1 MKAISSLAVRYPV
14 TVVMIFTGV
23 ILLGYISLDKLG
35 IELLPDISSPKVVVV
50 LESGN
55 RPPREMED
63 VFGERLESQ
72 LSTISGVSRVSSVS
86 RVGSIMV
93 TVEFYWDNDMDFA
106 LLEVQKNIG
115 YLQADRE
122 VDSLSIRRFDPQ
134 AAPVLRV
141 GMFPAG
147 EEAGGGGQG
156 ADLDE
161 LRRLAEDYVRPA
173 LERLRGVA
181 AVRISG
187 GRERE
192 VIVETDEFLLDA
204 FGITVDDVA
213 ARVSEAN
220 VDTSGGT
227 LEEDG
232 KIYVIKGV
240 GRFTDLDQLRMLTV
254 AYLDRSKAPS
264 DLVSGD
270 TAFDPLK
277 VPVPLS
283 RVARVYYGDKEV
295 RNLVR
300 INGIEGVGLS
310 VHKEGS
316 SNTVKVSDDVRG
328 TLDQLSRS
336 LPGVSFEVVRDQAR
350 FITGSIREVEEQALI
365 GALLAIFILYLFLRS
380 FGATLVI
387 ALAIPLSIIAT
398 FVLMYFAGLSLNIM
412 TLGGLALGVG
422 LLVDNAIVVIENIFR
437 HLQAGKGKIEAAID
451 GAAEVGG
458 AIFASTLTT
467 CVVFLPVVFIGDIT
481 GELLK
486 EQAFTVSIS
495 LLCSLVV
502 AMVLIPMLASRML
515 KQKRVDAVETTAE
528 HVVRSK
534 SYYGL
539 LDWALSH
546 KLVVVVITLI
556 LGLFAAEAFRRSGT
570 EFLPR
575 ADQGEFGIRM
585 VLPEGTPVE
594 RTAAVSGFVEDLL
607 LENFGE
613 EITAVYSDIGKRRL
627 EDELLTEEVW
637 DENTALVLVSLK
649 PFAERDLHTSDI
661 INSIDPVL
669 RDVPGLE
676 ATYNLGETALQQTIG
691 SGDAPVSIEVRG
703 PDVDRLREISDG
715 VAAQLAEM
723 NAAGRGIYNVRT
735 SFQGGREELAIH
747 IDRLTAASLGL
758 DVTTITRL
766 VKRKLYGEE
775 ISIFRAEDEDR
786 DIAIRHP
793 MMNLDQLLNL
803 EIENPTGT
811 RILLKDIARVESETG
826 PREILRRG
834 QSRVALVQADLAEGV
849 TLSEVSGDIGSRLDG
864 MNVPRGY
871 RFLVGGEEQR
881 RQESFDKLRF
891 AMLLALFLVYMVMAS
906 QFESL
911 VHPFTI
917 MLTIP
922 MAGVGV
928 AAFFFIAG
936 LPLSVMAFIG
946 IIILAGIAVNDGIIL
961 VDFVNILRR
970 RGMKRREAL
979 LAAGQARLRP
989 ILMTSSTTILAL
1001 LPLSLGFG
1009 EGAELRA
1016 PLAYAIIGGLITST
1030 ILTLLVLPVAYDLID
1045 RLRPSGRGKDA

>member
-1 MKAISSLAVRYPV
+1 MKAIANLAVRFPV

-23 ILLGYISLDKLG
+23 LLLGYISLDKLG
-35 IELLPDISSPKVVVV
+35 IDLLPDISSPKVVVV

-63 VFGERLESQ
+63 VFGEQLESQ

-93 TVEFYWDNDMDFA
+93 TVEFYWDSDMDFA

-122 VDSLSIRRFDPQ
+122 VDNLSIRRFDPQ

-141 GMFPAG
+141 GMFPSA
-147 EEAGGGGQG
+147 EDESS

-161 LRRLAEDYVRPA
+161 MRRLAEDYVRPA

-192 VIVETDEFLLDA
+192 VIVETDEFLLDS

-213 ARVSEAN
+213 SRVREAN
-220 VDTSGGT
+220 MDTSGGT
-227 LEEDG
+227 LEEEG

-240 GRFTDLDQLRMLTV
+240 GRFSDLDQLRALTV

-264 DLVSGD
+264 DLVSQN

-300 INGIEGVGLS
+300 INGTEGVGLS
-310 VHKEGS
+310 VHKEGG
-316 SNTVKVSDDVRG
+316 SNTVMVSDDVRRS
-328 TLDQLSRS
+328 LDQLSRS
-336 LPGVSFEVVRDQAR
+336 LPGVRFQVVRDQAR

-365 GALLAIFILYLFLRS
+365 GALLAIVILFLFLRS

-387 ALAIPLSIIAT
+387 ALAIPLSIVAT

-422 LLVDNAIVVIENIFR
+422 LLVDNAIVVIENIYR

-451 GAAEVGG
+451 GASEVGG

-515 KQKRVDAVETTAE
+515 KQKRTAATGPASE
-528 HVVRSK
+528 HVVRSRA
-534 SYYGL
+534 YNGL
-539 LDWALSH
+539 LVWALNH
-546 KLVVVVITLI
+546 KLIVVVITLV

-575 ADQGEFGIRM
+575 ADQGEFGIRL

-637 DENTALVLVSLK
+637 DENTSLVLVSLK
-649 PFAERDLHTSDI
+649 PFAERDLHTSAI
-661 INSIDPVL
+661 IGAIDPVL

-676 ATYNLGETALQQTIG
+676 TTYNLGETALQQTIG

-703 PDVDRLREISDG
+703 QDVDRLREISDG
-715 VAAQLAEM
+715 VAAQLEEM
-723 NAAGRGIYNVRT
+723 KAGGKGIYNVRT

-747 IDRLTAASLGL
+747 IDRMTAASLGL
-758 DVTTITRL
+758 DVATITRL
-766 VKRKLYGEE
+766 VRRKLYGEE

-849 TLSEVSGDIGSRLDG
+849 TLSEVSGEIGSRLEG

-891 AMLLALFLVYMVMAS
+891 AMLLALLLVYMVMAS

-928 AAFFFIAG
+928 AALFYFAG

-961 VDFVNILRR
+961 IDFVNTLRR
-970 RGMKRREAL
+970 RGMKRKEAL

-1016 PLAYAIIGGLITST
+1016 PLAYAIIGGLVTST
-1030 ILTLLVLPVAYDLID
+1030 ILTLVVLPVAYDLID
-1045 RLRPSGRGKDA
+1045 RLRPAGRGKDA

>member
-1 MKAISSLAVRYPV
+1 MKAIANLAVRFPV
-14 TVVMIFTGV
+14 TVAMVFAGV
-23 ILLGYISLDKLG
+23 LLLGWISLDQLG
-35 IELLPDISSPKVVVV
+35 IDLLPDISSPKVVVV

-63 VFGERLESQ
+63 VFGEQVESR

-93 TVEFYWDNDMDFA
+93 TVEFYWDTDMDFA

-122 VDSLSIRRFDPQ
+122 VDRLSIRRFDPQ

-141 GMFPAG
+141 GMFPAD
-147 EEAGGGGQG
+147 GGGEGG

-192 VIVETDEFLLDA
+192 VVVETDEFQLDA
-204 FGITVDDVA
+204 FGITVDDVV
-213 ARVSEAN
+213 ARIEQAN
-220 VDTSGGT
+220 IDTSGGT

-232 KIYVIKGV
+232 RIYVVKGV
-240 GRFTDLDQLRMLTV
+240 GRFTDLDQLRGLTV

-264 DLVSGD
+264 DLASTD
-270 TAFDPLK
+270 AAFDPLK

-300 INGIEGVGLS
+300 INGVEGVGLS
-310 VHKEGS
+310 VHKEGG
-316 SNTVKVSDDVRG
+316 SNTVTVSGDVRETLG
-328 TLDQLSRS
+328 TLSRS
-336 LPGVSFEVVRDQAR
+336 LPGVGFEVVRDQAR
-350 FITGSIREVEEQALI
+350 FISGSIREVEEQALI
-365 GALLAIFILYLFLRS
+365 GALLAIVILFLFLRS

-387 ALAIPLSIIAT
+387 SLAIPLSIIAT

-437 HLQAGKGKIEAAID
+437 HLQAGKGRIEAAIE
-451 GAAEVGG
+451 GAGEVGG

-486 EQAFTVSIS
+486 EQAFTVTIS

-515 KQKRVDAVETTAE
+515 KQKRGTAVTAVGE
-528 HVVRSK
+528 HIVRSRA
-534 SYYGL
+534 YQGL
-539 LDWALSH
+539 LRRALGH
-546 KLVVVVITLI
+546 KALVVLVTLA
-556 LGLFAAEAFRRSGT
+556 LGLLAAEGFRRCGT

-575 ADQGEFGIRM
+575 ADQGEFGIRL
-585 VLPEGTPVE
+585 VLPEGTLVE
-594 RTAAVSGFVEDLL
+594 RTAAVSGFVEELL
-607 LENFGE
+607 LANFGG
-613 EITAVYSDIGKRRL
+613 EIAAVYSDIGKRRL

-637 DENTALVLVSLK
+637 DENTALVLVSLE
-649 PFAERDLHTSDI
+649 PFGERELHTSAM
-661 INSIDPVL
+661 INAIDPVL
-669 RDVPGLE
+669 RGIPGLE
-676 ATYNLGETALQQTIG
+676 ATYTLGETALQQTIG

-703 PDVDRLREISDG
+703 QDVDRLQEISG
-715 VAAQLAEM
+715 QVAALLEEM
-723 NAAGRGIYNVRT
+723 GAAGKGIYNVRT

-747 IDRLTAASLGL
+747 VDRLTAASLGL
-758 DVTTITRL
+758 DVTTVTRL

-793 MMNLDQLLNL
+793 MTGLDGLLSL

-811 RILLKDIARVESETG
+811 RVLLRDIATVRSESG

-834 QSRVALVQADLAEGV
+834 QSRAGLVQADLAEGV
-849 TLSEVSGDIGSRLDG
+849 TLSEVSGEIEERLEA

-871 RFLVGGEEQR
+871 RFVVGGEELR
-881 RQESFDKLRF
+881 RRESFAKLRF
-891 AMLLALFLVYMVMAS
+891 AMLLALLLVYMVMAS

-911 VHPFTI
+911 LHPFTI

-928 AAFFFIAG
+928 AAVFFFAG

-946 IIILAGIAVNDGIIL
+946 MIILAGIAVNDGIIL
-961 VDFVNILRR
+961 VDYVGILRR

-989 ILMTSSTTILAL
+989 IMMTSSTTILAL

-1016 PLAYAIIGGLITST
+1016 PLAYAIIGGLVTST

-1045 RLRPSGRGKDA
+1045 RLRPSGRGPDA

>member
-1 MKAISSLAVRYPV
+1 MKAIANLAVRFPV
-14 TVVMIFTGV
+14 TVVMIFAGV
-23 ILLGYISLDKLG
+23 LLLGWISLDQLG
-35 IELLPDISSPKVVVV
+35 IDLLPDISSPKVVVV

-63 VFGERLESQ
+63 VFGEQLESR

-93 TVEFYWDNDMDFA
+93 TVEFYWDTDMDFA

-122 VDSLSIRRFDPQ
+122 VDRLSIRRFDPQ

-141 GMFPAG
+141 GMFPAD
-147 EEAGGGGQG
+147 GGGEGG

-192 VIVETDEFLLDA
+192 VIVETDEFQLDA
-204 FGITVDDVA
+204 FDITVDDVA
-213 ARVSEAN
+213 ARIEQAN
-220 VDTSGGT
+220 LDTSGGT
-227 LEEDG
+227 LEEEG
-232 KIYVIKGV
+232 RIYVIKGV
-240 GRFTDLDQLRMLTV
+240 GRFTDLDQLRGLTV

-264 DLVSGD
+264 DLLSTD

-310 VHKEGS
+310 VHKEGG
-316 SNTVKVSDDVRG
+316 SNTVTVSGDVRE
-328 TLDQLSRS
+328 TLETLSRS

-350 FITGSIREVEEQALI
+350 FISGSIREVQEQALI
-365 GALLAIFILYLFLRS
+365 GALLAVVILFLFLRS

-387 ALAIPLSIIAT
+387 SLAIPLSIIAT

-437 HLQAGKGKIEAAID
+437 HLQAGKGRIEAAID
-451 GAAEVGG
+451 GAGEVGG

-502 AMVLIPMLASRML
+502 AMVLIPMLASRVL
-515 KQKRVDAVETTAE
+515 KQKRADAETVGGE
-528 HVVRSK
+528 LVVRSK
-534 SYYGL
+534 AYHGL
-539 LDWALSH
+539 LGWALSH
-546 KLVVVVITLI
+546 KLIVVLVTLA
-556 LGLFAAEAFRRSGT
+556 LGLLAAEGFRRGGT

-575 ADQGEFGIRM
+575 ADQGEFGIRL
-585 VLPEGTPVE
+585 VLPEGTLVE
-594 RTAAVSGFVEDLL
+594 HTAAVSAFVEELL
-607 LENFGE
+607 LSNFGE
-613 EITAVYSDIGKRRL
+613 EIAAVYSDIGKRRL

-637 DENTALVLVSLK
+637 DENTALVLVSLE
-649 PFAERDLHTSDI
+649 PFGERELHTASM
-661 INSIDPVL
+661 INAIDPVL
-669 RDVPGLE
+669 REVPGLE
-676 ATYNLGETALQQTIG
+676 ATYTLGETALQQTIG

-703 PDVDRLREISDG
+703 QDVDRLQEISG
-715 VAAQLAEM
+715 QVAAQLEEM
-723 NAAGRGIYNVRT
+723 GAAGKGIYNVRT

-747 IDRLTAASLGL
+747 VDRLTAASLGL
-758 DVTTITRL
+758 DVTTVTRL

-793 MMNLDQLLNL
+793 MMGLDGLLSL

-811 RILLKDIARVESETG
+811 RVLLRDIARVESESG

-834 QSRVALVQADLAEGV
+834 QSRVGLVQADLVEGV
-849 TLSEVSGDIGSRLDG
+849 TLSEVSVEIGERLAA

-871 RFLVGGEEQR
+871 RFMVGGEELR
-881 RQESFDKLRF
+881 RQESFAKLRF
-891 AMLLALFLVYMVMAS
+891 AMLLALLLVYMVMAS

-928 AAFFFIAG
+928 AAVFYFAG

-961 VDFVNILRR
+961 VDYVGLLRR
-970 RGMKRREAL
+970 KGMKRREAL

-989 ILMTSSTTILAL
+989 IMMTSSTTILAL

-1016 PLAYAIIGGLITST
+1016 PLAYAIIGGLVTST

-1045 RLRPSGRGKDA
+1045 RLRPRRRRGADA